1 MTIAEWCLFGAVLL
15 PIATIGW
22 AKVAGRHAYDNG
34 RPREAVFYA
43 VPFRQ
48 RLLGAHNNG
57 LETFPFFAA
66 AVLLAEFRNAPQDTV
81 DGLTVAFLTLRVGYV
96 LAYAGDRP
104 TLRSL
109 LWTAAFLVNV
119 AIFLQ
124 PAL

>member
-15 PIATIGW
+15 TIATIGW

-34 RPREAVFYA
+34 RPRDAAFYA
-43 VPFRQ
+43 EPLRQ

-57 LETFPFFAA
+57 LEAFPFFAA
-66 AVLLAEFRNAPQDTV
+66 AVLLAEFRDAPQDTI
-81 DGLTVAFLTLRVGYV
+81 DGLAVAFLALRVGYV

-119 AIFLQ
+119 AIFFL